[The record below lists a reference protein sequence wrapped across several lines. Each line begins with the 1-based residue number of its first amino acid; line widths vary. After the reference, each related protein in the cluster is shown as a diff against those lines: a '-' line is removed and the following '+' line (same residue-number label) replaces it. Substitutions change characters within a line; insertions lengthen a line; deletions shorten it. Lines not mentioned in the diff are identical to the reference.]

1 VVLALGSESKGLSHS
16 VRDRCHVLVKI
27 PGSGQVESLN
37 LSVAGGVIL
46 SEILRQ
52 RGTKGGREWGIS

>member
-1 VVLALGSESKGLSHS
+1 M
-16 VRDRCHVLVKI
+16 VKI

-37 LSVAGGVIL
+37 VSVAGGVIL

-52 RGTKGGREWGIS
+52 REEKIRRE

>member
-16 VRDRCHVLVKI
+16 VRDRCHALVRI

-37 LSVAGGVIL
+37 VSVAAGVIL

-52 RGTKGGREWGIS
+52 REHKEK